1 MKQFNKKTLLHSI
14 ILAIGIG
21 GILHLISLFIIGFIK
36 QDLRYFNPAYAIDI
50 DQLLPASNNQLWF
63 MVAGWL
69 GLTCM
74 VIAVYYFLSGLKK

>member
-1 MKQFNKKTLLHSI
+1 MKQFNKKTLIHSI
-14 ILAIGIG
+14 ILAVGIG
-21 GILHLISLFIIGFIK
+21 GILHLVSLFIIGLFK

-69 GLTCM
+69 GLASI
-74 VIAVYYFLSGLKK
+74 VIAVYYFLSRLKK